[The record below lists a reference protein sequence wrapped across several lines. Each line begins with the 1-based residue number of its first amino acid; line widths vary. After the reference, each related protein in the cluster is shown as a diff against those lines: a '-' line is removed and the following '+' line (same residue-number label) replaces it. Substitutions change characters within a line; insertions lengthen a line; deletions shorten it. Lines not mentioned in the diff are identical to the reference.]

1 MKKGFGVVRIMVV
14 CLRLLAIYLLMGVCA
29 TIGLA
34 TFSWLNPMTAG
45 AMDFGALS
53 KCLDACLWLPF
64 IAVLIGPIMVA
75 GSMLAPGSGFF
86 GLFVLMLVSALL
98 YPLLFFAFRRLLRQW
113 SWGWGLGLVIYSAL
127 VGYIFPIVMT
137 TT

>member
-29 TIGLA
+29 TIGWA

-75 GSMLAPGSGFF
+75 GSMLVASGSGFF
-86 GLFVLMLVSALL
+86 
-98 YPLLFFAFRRLLRQW
+98 
-113 SWGWGLGLVIYSAL
+113 
-127 VGYIFPIVMT
+127 
-137 TT
+137 